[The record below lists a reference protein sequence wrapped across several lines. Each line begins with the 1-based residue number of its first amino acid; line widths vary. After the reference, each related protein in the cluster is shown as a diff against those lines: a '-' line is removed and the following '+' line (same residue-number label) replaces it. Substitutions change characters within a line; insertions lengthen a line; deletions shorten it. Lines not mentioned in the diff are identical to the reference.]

1 MRGAISSSL
10 SLLLSLLMFS
20 NVVSASACDL
30 ECWLGQANSDCHD
43 GGSATAREAD
53 MSMSPSMVMHVN
65 RDETGRT
72 DGTPGRTI
80 TDPEDSMAM
89 PADMDM
95 GPDGDDSAFGTD
107 AGINA
112 TPSTLMFMSK
122 QLDIMTELLVRE
134 QKPVMEE
141 SAMPDHSR
149 TVSSCTHETCS
160 QISVSTSPP
169 KAQHSDHDALCSV
182 ASSASSLLNIR
193 TDFHWIRPGT
203 PPLENATV
211 DHLAAILRV

>member
-10 SLLLSLLMFS
+10 SLLLSLLIFS

-30 ECWLGQANSDCHD
+30 ACWLGRAHSDCHD

-53 MSMSPSMVMHVN
+53 MSMSPSMLMHVN
-65 RDETGRT
+65 RDETKRT

-95 GPDGDDSAFGTD
+95 GSDGDDSTVGTD
-107 AGINA
+107 AATNA
-112 TPSTLMFMSK
+112 TPSTSMFMSK
-122 QLDIMTELLVRE
+122 QLDMMTEPLVRE

-141 SAMPDHSR
+141 SAVPGHSR

-160 QISVSTSPP
+160 QISASTSPP
-169 KAQHSDHDALCSV
+169 KAQYSDHDALCSV
-182 ASSASSLLNIR
+182 AGSASSLLNVR

-203 PPLENATV
+203 PPAENAPV